1 MWGSNARR
9 QGMMH
14 RRPSGGSRRGL
25 NRTFGARGAESG
37 FLVKIGVK
45 VAERWFVM
53 AGIVLLGGIAAAGL
67 IVAIYAAWLFHDL
80 PDATELAD
88 YRPPTATRVYAG
100 DGTLIGEFSDE
111 RRIYVPYEQI
121 PTPVVQAFLAAED
134 RNFFQHGGI
143 DVSGLGRAMFKN
155 VFNAVSGRRLEGGST
170 ITQQVA
176 KNVLLTSE
184 SSLNRK
190 LKEAILSSRLEGVLT
205 KEQILELY
213 LNEIFLGY
221 RSYGV
226 ASAAY
231 NYFGKNLSQL
241 TPDEAAFLAALPK
254 GPNNYHPRRHPG
266 AAKGRRDWVLGEMRQ
281 NNFLTEAQYQEAVA
295 RPLTTNAA
303 PQRAAYRDADFFVE
317 EARRRAIALFGKDD
331 VNGGGYYMRTTL
343 DPTLQ
348 SAARNALMRG
358 LENYDRRHGWRGPWG
373 TTDFAPGWQQA
384 ALRRTIP
391 AERRSWQA
399 AAVESV
405 AGNTVRVRTARDDRT
420 GNLIASDAAWAN
432 ANRQLRRGDL
442 IFVEPQNGSFALKQ
456 VPAVNGALVAI
467 EPQSGRVLAMVG
479 GYSYALSSFNR
490 ATQARRQPGS
500 AFKPIVY
507 AAALE
512 GDFTP
517 ASIVLD
523 APISFAGGPNGSR
536 WTPENYSRQYYGPQ
550 TLRRGLELS
559 RNVMTVRLAQQ
570 VGMTNV
576 VDLGRRM
583 GVSDRL
589 QPNLSVS
596 LGAGETTPYDLTAA
610 YAAFVNGGRRIE
622 PYLIEMVQ
630 DRNGETIYR
639 ADRRQCRDCGRGFS
653 GQESPRLQDRG
664 TQVIDPITAY
674 QISSMLEGVVQRGTA
689 ASARG
694 LGRWVG
700 GKTGTT
706 NEYRSAWFVGFTTD
720 IVVGVFIG
728 FDDNRSLGGGEAGAS
743 TAVPVFTEFMTAAL
757 KERPARPFVRP
768 KNAIFRTV
776 NGIEE
781 AFRPGTERRV
791 QETPAEEIPEG
802 PQRYVDVL
810 RREAEEKTG
819 TPAAPPVAAPPPPAP
834 KKEPA
839 EDLSGLY

>member
-1 MWGSNARR
+1 
-9 QGMMH
+9 
-14 RRPSGGSRRGL
+14 
-25 NRTFGARGAESG
+25 
-37 FLVKIGVK
+37 VK

-53 AGIVLLGGIAAAGL
+53 AGIGLLGAIALAGL
-67 IVAIYAAWLFHDL
+67 VVAVYAAWLFHDL
-80 PDATELAD
+80 PDASELAD

-121 PTPVVQAFLAAED
+121 PEPVIHAFMAAED
-134 RNFFQHGGI
+134 KNFFQHGGI

-155 VFNAVSGRRLEGGST
+155 VFNVLTGRRLEGGST

-176 KNVLLTSE
+176 KNVLLTNE
-184 SSLNRK
+184 SSISRK
-190 LKEAILSSRLEGVLT
+190 LKEAILSSRLEATLS
-205 KEQILELY
+205 KEQLLELY

-231 NYFGKNLSQL
+231 NYFGKSLGQL

-254 GPNNYHPRRHPG
+254 GPNNYHPKRHPG
-266 AAKGRRDWVLGEMRQ
+266 AAKGRRDWVLGEMAQSGWLSQADLQVARERPLMTQ
-281 NNFLTEAQYQEAVA
+281 DAPKRAQYA
-295 RPLTTNAA
+295 
-303 PQRAAYRDADFFVE
+303 DADFFVE
-317 EARRRAIALFGKDD
+317 EARRQARANPAIGDQLNA
-331 VNGGGYYMRTTL
+331 GGFYMRTTL

-348 SAARNALMRG
+348 TAARDALMTG
-358 LENYDRRHGWRGPWG
+358 LENYDRRHGWRGAWG
-373 TTDFAPGWQQA
+373 TTDFADGWQA
-384 ALRRTIP
+384 DALKKTAP
-391 AERRSWQA
+391 PERRAWQA
-399 AAVESV
+399 AAVTAVSGNSV
-405 AGNTVRVRTARDDRT
+405 QIVTARDDRT
-420 GNLIASDAAWAN
+420 GSLVTSDAAWAN
-432 ANRQLRRGDL
+432 ARKPLKRGDL
-442 IFVEPQNGSFALKQ
+442 IFVEPKAGAFALKQ

-490 ATQARRQPGS
+490 ATQAQRQPGS
-500 AFKPIVY
+500 AFKPFVY

-523 APISFAGGPNGSR
+523 APISFAGGANGGR

-559 RNVMTVRLAQQ
+559 RNVMTVRLAST
-570 VGMTNV
+570 VGMPAII
-576 VDLGRRM
+576 DLAKKM
-583 GVSDRL
+583 GVSDTL

-596 LGAGETTPYDLTAA
+596 LGAGETTPYRLTAA
-610 YAAFVNGGRRIE
+610 YSAFVNGGRRVD

-639 ADRRQCRDCGRGFS
+639 ADPRACRECGRAFS
-653 GQESPRLQDRG
+653 GQESPRLQPRG

-674 QISSMLEGVVQRGTA
+674 QMSSMLEGVVQRGTA

-743 TAVPVFTEFMTAAL
+743 AAVPVFTQFMQTAL

-768 KNAIFRTV
+768 RNAVFRTV
-776 NGIEE
+776 RGIEE
-781 AFRPGTERRV
+781 AFRPGTERQR
-791 QETPAEEIPEG
+791 EEELAPAPTLNVG
-802 PQRYVDVL
+802 PQNYNDVI
-810 RREAEEKTG
+810 RQEMEAAKPGLNTA
-819 TPAAPPVAAPPPPAP
+819 PAQPQAPPPSRP
-834 KKEPA
+834 PA